1 MADKRQL
8 AAAASRAVTILLH
21 PLLMPVYCALL
32 TLFGPTPYGG
42 LPHDI
47 NVRVLRAV
55 GIFACANPLMVIGA
69 FILMGKVSELE
80 MPSRA
85 ERVWP
90 LMASGLA
97 IGLSLLALNV
107 HNTPRPLLG
116 MILGESLALFL
127 AGLCSLRW
135 KVSLHTIGSGAL
147 LAYVSVAGMAYHLDF
162 APWAAAAFVCAGLT
176 AWARHHAKAHTWRQ
190 LLGGYALGLAVM
202 GATMNMVMSRPVL

>member
-1 MADKRQL
+1 M
-8 AAAASRAVTILLH
+8 AAAASKVVTVLLH
-21 PLLMPVYCALL
+21 PLLMPVYCTLL
-32 TLFGPTPYGG
+32 TLFGATPYGG

-69 FILMGKVSELE
+69 FIIMGKVSELE

-90 LMASGLA
+90 LLASGCA

-116 MILGESLALFL
+116 MILGESLALLL

-135 KVSLHTIGSGAL
+135 KVSLHAIGSGAL
-147 LAYVSVAGMAYHLDF
+147 LAYVSETGMAYHLDF

-176 AWARHHAKAHTWRQ
+176 AWARLYANAHTWRQ
-190 LLGGYALGLAVM
+190 LLGGYAAGVIVM
-202 GATMNMVMSRPVL
+202 GVTMNMVMSRPVL